1 MSGEE
6 PVEQKKDEP
15 VIVTLKP
22 YGAVAI
28 NGNFILIDE
37 EGKEQQIS
45 GRISI
50 CRCGMSQKMPIC
62 DGAHKAIP
70 RL

>member
-1 MSGEE
+1 MEE
-6 PVEQKKDEP
+6 LIEKKEHEP

-22 YGAVAI
+22 HGAVAI

-37 EGKEQQIS
+37 DGKEQHIS
-45 GRISI
+45 GRLSI

-70 RL
+70 RI

>member
-1 MSGEE
+1 MEE
-6 PVEQKKDEP
+6 QLISPKDEP
-15 VIVTLKP
+15 VIVTIKP
-22 YGAVAI
+22 HGAVAI